1 MTLYRKYRPQ
11 KFSEVEGQTAII
23 QTLKNEL
30 SLGKIAHA
38 YIFAGPRGIG
48 KTTVARILAKAI
60 NCQNKKSVRERRLG
74 KVEPCNR
81 CVSCQE
87 ITVGR
92 SLDLIEID
100 AASNRGINEIRALRE
115 NVRFAP
121 QRDSFKV
128 FIIDEA
134 HMLTREA
141 FNALLKTLEEPPP
154 RTLFILATTEV
165 HEVPETILSRCQ
177 RFDFKKLTVAEIEHR
192 LARILREEKR
202 ALNPEILRLI
212 AIKADGGERDAEGI
226 LGQILSWPKKELKLS
241 KVADFSGTVDWS
253 LISDFVNMLAS
264 CDSAQAI
271 RKVNEIVA
279 NGQDL
284 FNFTDELVDYLR
296 RMMLAKVQPALLD
309 HAGLSFSAAQKEE
322 LVARAQNFSL
332 KSLAYLVRLFMA
344 AKNSLDAALIPQL
357 SLELAI
363 IEYSEAMGKVAE
375 ARQTHPSL
383 SANPPKFES
392 KFRRANLGGQTEEKT
407 QSPKLGEKEEE
418 PSMPSFAPLDSRHLT
433 GLPEYQKP
441 TMNLEQ
447 AVGKWSEVLKAVEPL
462 NYSLCAFLKL
472 CQPVAFRDGSLVLGF
487 PRDFHKDMVS
497 QARNKKI
504 VEGVLDQILGGKWQI
519 QCEKVEL
526 RQNNNLTREAL
537 EVLGGEIVK

>member
-11 KFSEVEGQTAII
+11 KFSEMEGQTAII

-60 NCQNKKSVRERRLG
+60 NCQNKKSARERRLG

-81 CVSCQE
+81 CASCQE
-87 ITVGR
+87 ITSGR
-92 SLDLIEID
+92 SLDLVEID

-128 FIIDEA
+128 YIIDEA

-154 RTLFILATTEV
+154 HTLFILATTEV

-192 LARILREEKR
+192 LTRILREEKR
-202 ALNPEILRLI
+202 VLNPEILRLI
-212 AIKADGGERDAEGI
+212 AIKADGGERDAEGV
-226 LGQILSWPKKELKLS
+226 LGQILSWPKKELKLR
-241 KVADFSGTVDWS
+241 KVADFLGTVDWS

-271 RKVNEIVA
+271 RKVNETVA

-309 HAGLSFSAAQKEE
+309 HAGLSFSSAQKEE

-375 ARQTHPSL
+375 AR
-383 SANPPKFES
+383 
-392 KFRRANLGGQTEEKT
+392 EKI
-407 QSPKLGEKEEE
+407 QSPKLEEKEEKTSF
-418 PSMPSFAPLDSRHLT
+418 PS
-433 GLPEYQKP
+433 LPEYQKP

-447 AVGKWSEVLKAVEPL
+447 VVGKWNEVLKAVEPL

-497 QARNKKI
+497 QARNKKT

-526 RQNNNLTREAL
+526 QQNNNLTKEAL

>member
-30 SLGKIAHA
+30 SLDKIAHA

-60 NCQNKKSVRERRLG
+60 NCQNKKSSRERRLG

-87 ITVGR
+87 ITLGR

-121 QRDSFKV
+121 TKDAFKV
-128 FIIDEA
+128 FIIDEV

-141 FNALLKTLEEPPP
+141 FNALLKTLEEPPSN
-154 RTLFILATTEV
+154 TVFILATTEV

-177 RFDFKKLTVAEIEHR
+177 RFDFKKLSVSEIEHR
-192 LARILREEKR
+192 LSQILKEEKR
-202 ALNPEILRLI
+202 ILNPEILRLI
-212 AIKADGGERDAEGI
+212 AIKADGGERDAESF
-226 LGQILSWPKKELKLS
+226 LGQILSWPKKELKVD
-241 KVADFSGTVDWS
+241 KVADFLGTVDWS
-253 LISDFVNMLAS
+253 LIANFINMLAS
-264 CDSAQAI
+264 CNSAQAI
-271 RKVNEIVA
+271 HKVNEIAA

-284 FNFTDELVDYLR
+284 LNFTEQLIDYLR
-296 RMMLAKVQPALLD
+296 KMMLAKVQLALLD
-309 HAGLSFSAAQKEE
+309 HSGFSFSSTQKEE
-322 LVARAQNFSL
+322 LIALAQKFSL
-332 KSLAYLVRLFMA
+332 KNLAHLIRLFIT
-344 AKNSLDAALIPQL
+344 AKNNLDATLIPQL
-357 SLELAI
+357 FLELAI
-363 IEYSEAMGKVAE
+363 IEYVEIVNE
-375 ARQTHPSL
+375 ITTRPSL
-383 SANPPKFES
+383 SE
-392 KFRRANLGGQTEEKT
+392 NLNGQTKQKMQKPKPEK
-407 QSPKLGEKEEE
+407 KEE
-418 PSMPSFAPLDSRHLT
+418 PLFISARSS
-433 GLPEYQKP
+433 KP

-447 AVGKWSEVLKAVEPL
+447 VVGKWNEVLKAVEPL

-472 CQPVAFRDGSLVLGF
+472 CQPVAFRNGSLVLGF
-487 PRDFHKDMVS
+487 PRDFHRDMVS
-497 QARNKKI
+497 QSRNKKT

-519 QCEKVEL
+519 QCEKIEL
-526 RQNNNLTREAL
+526 QQNNNLTKEAL